1 MTILGIDCSA
11 VSASVAVVKFE
22 DSGSK
27 SEKILSFSYTNIGL
41 THSQTLVP
49 MINFTLENAGLT
61 LSDIDYFAINAGPGS
76 FTGVRIGVAA
86 LKGMTEFEGDICFGV
101 STLESMAYNFRGITD
116 GVICA
121 AMDARCGQVYTAC
134 FELKG
139 LNVTRLT
146 EDTAISI
153 KELGEN
159 LKSLKKS
166 IIFVGD
172 GASLCYNNL
181 SEELES
187 SLAPS
192 HLVYQNAVSVAI
204 CAKDLYDSGTNPV
217 SGERILPVYL
227 RAPQAQRELKKGSH

>member
-22 DSGSK
+22 DSDSK
-27 SEKILSFSYTNIGL
+27 SEKILSSSYTNIGL

-49 MINFTLENAGLT
+49 MINSTLENAGLT

-86 LKGMTEFEGDICFGV
+86 LKGMTEFEGDICFSV
-101 STLESMAYNFRGITD
+101 STLESMAYNFRGVTD

-134 FELKG
+134 FEVKG
-139 LNVTRLT
+139 SNVTRLT

-192 HLVYQNAVSVAI
+192 HLVYQNAVSVAV
-204 CAKDLYDSGTNPV
+204 CAKHLYDSGIKPV

>member
-22 DSGSK
+22 DSDSK
-27 SEKILSFSYTNIGL
+27 SEKTLSSSYTNIGL

-49 MINFTLENAGLT
+49 MINSTLENAGLT

-86 LKGMTEFEGDICFGV
+86 LKGMIEFEGDICFGV
-101 STLESMAYNFRGITD
+101 STLESMAYNFRGVTD

-121 AMDARCGQVYTAC
+121 TMDARCGQVYTAC
-134 FELKG
+134 FEVEG
-139 LNVTRLT
+139 SNVTRLT

-187 SLAPS
+187 SLAPP

-204 CAKDLYDSGTNPV
+204 CAKNLYDSGIKPV
-217 SGERILPVYL
+217 SGECILPVYL